1 MLQFNTNGPYT
12 CTCTTWRQAPLQKQI
27 SSRKRIDTRPAVHQT
42 VSYLYQN
49 VGGAFI
55 NNCVTPPV
63 SHPTPSEI
71 NIAITQLQFTTR
83 LGFLRVLDGSQWKAG
98 LGRERGCFLR
108 NIGEAFRLKPA
119 EEDCGKSGWGS
130 SCETWR
136 RSVWGVGGE
145 FRMKHGRVGSCE
157 AFREASCEARRGGL

>member
-1 MLQFNTNGPYT
+1 MHRVKASSPAETNQLTEAY
-12 CTCTTWRQAPLQKQI
+12 RYQARSTPNCQLFI
-27 SSRKRIDTRPAVHQT
+27 SERWWCIHW
-42 VSYLYQN
+42 Y
-49 VGGAFI
+49 
-55 NNCVTPPV
+55 CVTPPV

-130 SCETWR
+130 SCETWK